1 MLKIKITNSC
11 LFYVALLIG
20 FFLSASIEA
29 SSYIEQ
35 EVSSADKQRIFE
47 RLTELSKDTDSIT
60 ATINQ
65 EKQLSLLKEKIC
77 VDGTLIMKKPN
88 MFRWDIVKPDKSI
101 IAVDGET
108 MTVYH
113 PEIKEA
119 QVYNLIGNLIARN
132 TMRFLTITMWGS
144 LNEIEKSFTL
154 DILRK
159 EDEII
164 FKLVPVSKMISRYVS
179 SIIIQY
185 EEKTGFPRGFEIT
198 TPKGD
203 KTVTRLSNIKI
214 NPEIKTGTFKIKLP
228 EDVRITNN
236 FEQSHCITE

>member
-1 MLKIKITNSC
+1 MLKIKISNSC

-20 FFLSASIEA
+20 FFLSAYIEA

-88 MFRWDIVKPDKSI
+88 MFRWDIVEPDKSI
-101 IAVDGET
+101 ITVDGET

-113 PEIKEA
+113 PESKEA

-164 FKLVPVSKMISRYVS
+164 FKLAPVSKMISRYVS

>member
-35 EVSSADKQRIFE
+35 GVSSADKQRIFE

-77 VDGTLIMKKPN
+77 IDGTVIMKKPN

-144 LNEIEKSFTL
+144 LNEIEKNFTFY
-154 DILRK
+154 ILRK

-164 FKLVPVSKMISRYVS
+164 FKLAPVSKMISRYLS
-179 SIIIQY
+179 SIIIHY
-185 EEKTGFPRGFEIT
+185 EENTGFPRGFEIT

-214 NPEIKTGTFKIKLP
+214 NPEIKTGTFKIELP

>member
-20 FFLSASIEA
+20 FFLSPSIEA

-35 EVSSADKQRIFE
+35 GVSSADKQRIFE

-77 VDGTLIMKKPN
+77 INGTVIMKKPN

-144 LNEIEKSFTL
+144 LNEIEKNFTFN
-154 DILRK
+154 ILRK

-164 FKLVPVSKMISRYVS
+164 FKLVPVSKIISRYLS
-179 SIIIQY
+179 SIIIHY

-228 EDVRITNN
+228 EYVRITNN

>member
-35 EVSSADKQRIFE
+35 EVSPADKQSIFE

-77 VDGTLIMKKPN
+77 IDGTVIMKKPN

-144 LNEIEKSFTL
+144 LNEIEKNFTFY
-154 DILRK
+154 ILRK

-164 FKLVPVSKMISRYVS
+164 FKLAPVSKMISRYLS
-179 SIIIQY
+179 SIIIHY
-185 EEKTGFPRGFEIT
+185 EENTGFPRGFEIT

>member
-1 MLKIKITNSC
+1 MLKIKITNNC

-35 EVSSADKQRIFE
+35 EVSSADKQSIFE

-77 VDGTLIMKKPN
+77 IDGTVIMKKPN

-144 LNEIEKSFTL
+144 LNEIEKNFTFN
-154 DILRK
+154 ILRK

-179 SIIIQY
+179 SIIIHY

>member
-20 FFLSASIEA
+20 FSLSASIEA

-77 VDGTLIMKKPN
+77 IDGTVIMKKPN
-88 MFRWDIVKPDKSI
+88 MFRWDIVEPDKSI

-144 LNEIEKSFTL
+144 LNEIEKNFTFN
-154 DILRK
+154 ILRK

-164 FKLVPVSKMISRYVS
+164 FKLAPISKMISRYVS
-179 SIIIQY
+179 SIIIHY

>member
-20 FFLSASIEA
+20 FFLSPSIEA

-35 EVSSADKQRIFE
+35 GVSSADKQRIFE

-77 VDGTLIMKKPN
+77 IDGTVIMKKPN

-144 LNEIEKSFTL
+144 LNEIEKNFTFN
-154 DILRK
+154 ILRK

-164 FKLVPVSKMISRYVS
+164 FKLAPVSKMISRYLS
-179 SIIIQY
+179 SIIIHY

>member
-77 VDGTLIMKKPN
+77 INGTVIMKKPN

-144 LNEIEKSFTL
+144 LNEIEKNFTFN
-154 DILRK
+154 ILRK

-164 FKLVPVSKMISRYVS
+164 FKLVPVSKIISRYLS
-179 SIIIQY
+179 SIIIHY
-185 EEKTGFPRGFEIT
+185 EESTGFPRGFEIT

-228 EDVRITNN
+228 EYVRITNN

>member
-1 MLKIKITNSC
+1 MLKIKISNSC

-20 FFLSASIEA
+20 FFLSAYIEA

-132 TMRFLTITMWGS
+132 TMRFLMITMWGS
-144 LNEIEKSFTL
+144 LNEIEKNFTL
-154 DILRK
+154 NILRK

-179 SIIIQY
+179 SIIIHY
-185 EEKTGFPRGFEIT
+185 EESTGFPRGFEIT

-228 EDVRITNN
+228 EYVRITNN

>member
-20 FFLSASIEA
+20 FFLSPSIEA

-35 EVSSADKQRIFE
+35 GVSSADKQRIFE

-77 VDGTLIMKKPN
+77 INGTVIMKKPN

-144 LNEIEKSFTL
+144 LNEIEKNFTFN
-154 DILRK
+154 ILRK

-164 FKLVPVSKMISRYVS
+164 FKLVPVSKIISRYLS
-179 SIIIQY
+179 SIIIHY

>member
-20 FFLSASIEA
+20 FFLSPSIEA

-35 EVSSADKQRIFE
+35 GVSSADKQRIFE

-77 VDGTLIMKKPN
+77 INGTVIMKKPN

-144 LNEIEKSFTL
+144 LNEIEKNFTL
-154 DILRK
+154 NILRK

-179 SIIIQY
+179 SIIIHY
-185 EEKTGFPRGFEIT
+185 EESTGFPRGFEIT

-228 EDVRITNN
+228 EYVRITNN